1 MDVAALEARALP
13 IPEGLDAPEDQVL
26 ELARVWWN
34 GSGPLM
40 NLRPALQE
48 PGNMGVVLAEMAWVY
63 SHAYAEHHGLDQAQA
78 FKAICDS
85 WDKAHAKAAESA
97 QTETAQ

>member
-1 MDVAALEARALP
+1 MDAAALEQKALP

-34 GSGPLM
+34 GSGPVM
-40 NLRPALQE
+40 NLRPALAE
-48 PGNMGVVLAEMAWVY
+48 PGNVGIVLAEMAWLY
-63 SHAYAEHHGLDQAQA
+63 AHAYAEHRGVDQATA

-85 WDKAHAKAAESA
+85 WDKSHAQVAQAAQA
-97 QTETAQ
+97 ETAP